1 MNKILVLCL
10 NAFNPSTGETHT
22 GRLEITGCLWLL
34 SLFTASPGLYLKM
47 GVVGVCVDIYYI

>member
-22 GRLEITGCLWLL
+22 GGLEITGCLWLL

-47 GVVGVCVDIYYI
+47 GGAGEYV